1 MRISILALPSFL
13 LVCYVEGIISAMII
27 ILAALLH
34 EAGHLVAMTA
44 CRAEITEIA
53 LEPMGARITYDG
65 IRTSY
70 VDDLRIALAGPL
82 FNLLFCLLGVTVF
95 VFFKNEYVLLFV
107 FSHLALAAANLLP
120 VSFLDGG
127 NMLYA
132 ALCIKSDQTRAE
144 KVCRVMNVFGRLIML
159 AANIFAL
166 VLSGFNV
173 GFCVLLTL
181 QAVTLLSE

>member
-34 EAGHLVAMTA
+34 EAGHLAAITA

-65 IRTSY
+65 MKTSY

-107 FSHLALAAANLLP
+107 FSHLALAAANLLT

-144 KVCRVMNVFGRLIML
+144 KVCRIMNVFGRLIML

-166 VLSGFNV
+166 VLSGFNI